1 MFSSK
6 TKQELKELKAQ
17 NKELM
22 AQIEHLKEQN
32 QKLLQER
39 QTQLKEQK
47 IDTSK
52 VASAMLN
59 NSIESIKRVQSKIE
73 SNLKGIVEIH
83 ELSADNIEEV
93 TSLGSTTDEV
103 SKSLS
108 QIQHSASQSA
118 EVAQQLYKSVDEIT
132 SIINLIKD
140 ISDQT
145 NLLALNAAI
154 EAARAGEHG
163 RGFAVVADEVRK
175 LAERTQKATSEVEV
189 NINVLRQNANDVLQ
203 GSDEISNISNSSS
216 QHIANFVDKFRSIR
230 QRSKDIG
237 LQSDAF
243 KFDVFCALA
252 MIDHSLFKQN
262 GYGRIINQDFT
273 LLSDHFSCR
282 LGKWLASTGKDTFG
296 ATQSFKKIDAP
307 HAAVHRI
314 INGIIE
320 GAKSK
325 FSQAYIDEIVNKFD
339 EAEEQSKKLIDI
351 FEQMLKEKI
360 SNDRGEKEQ
369 KIAD

>member
-1 MFSSK
+1 MFGNQ
-6 TKQELKELKAQ
+6 TKKELKALQAQ
-17 NKELM
+17 NKELL
-22 AQIEHLKEQN
+22 AQIEQLKEQN
-32 QKLLQER
+32 KKLLQEN
-39 QTQLKEQK
+39 QTQLQNHK

-59 NSIESIKRVQSKIE
+59 NSIDSIKRVQAKIE
-73 SNLKGIVEIH
+73 SNLKGIVEIY
-83 ELSADNIEEV
+83 ELSTDNIQEV

-103 SKSLS
+103 SKSLT

-203 GSDEISNISNSSS
+203 GSDEIKEISHESSK
-216 QHIANFVDKFRSIR
+216 HISNFVDKFGSIR

-273 LLSDHFSCR
+273 PLSDHFSCR

-296 ATQSFKKIDAP
+296 STPSFKKLDAP

-325 FSQAYIDEIVNKFD
+325 FTQEYIEEIVPKFN
-339 EAEEQSKKLIDI
+339 EAEEQSKKLIDF

-360 SNDRGEKEQ
+360 SADKGEKE
-369 KIAD
+369 